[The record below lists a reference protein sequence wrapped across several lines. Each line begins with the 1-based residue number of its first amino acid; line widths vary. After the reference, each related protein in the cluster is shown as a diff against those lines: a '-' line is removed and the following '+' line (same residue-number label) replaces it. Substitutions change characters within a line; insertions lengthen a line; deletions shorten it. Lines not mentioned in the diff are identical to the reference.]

1 MFTYTIT
8 YNEKK
13 VAENLSRGETNQF
26 ILDFLK
32 ERKNKVYMGEILSC
46 FNFYGKI
53 DEFEEYLYEYF
64 ELDDLVVHIGKNIIE
79 IEKKEDF

>member
-1 MFTYTIT
+1 MFTYTIK

-32 ERKNKVYMGEILSC
+32 ERKNKVYMDEILSC
-46 FNFYGKI
+46 FNFYGGL

-64 ELDDLVVHIGKNIIE
+64 KLDDLVVHIGENIIE
-79 IEKKEDF
+79 VEKKED

>member
-8 YNEKK
+8 YNEKN

-32 ERKNKVYMGEILSC
+32 ERKNKVYMDEILSC
-46 FNFYGKI
+46 FNFYGEI

-79 IEKKEDF
+79 IEKKED

>member
-1 MFTYTIT
+1 MFTYTIK

-32 ERKNKVYMGEILSC
+32 EDKNKVYMDEILSC
-46 FNFYGKI
+46 FNFYGEI

-64 ELDDLVVHIGKNIIE
+64 KLDDLVVHIGENIIE
-79 IEKKEDF
+79 VEKKED

>member
-32 ERKNKVYMGEILSC
+32 ERKNKVYMDEILSC
-46 FNFYGKI
+46 FNFYGEI